1 MSSKPVS
8 SKSMSSKILPLK
20 NMVLKIYGIKNC
32 SSMKKAF
39 DQLDA
44 QQVTYEFHD
53 YKKHGIAL
61 DTLRQWA
68 DQVGLELLLNKKG
81 TTWRKFSPEQQAAI
95 LASADSTVAALSEH
109 TSLIKRPVTV
119 LDQHV
124 AVGLDGLQ
132 QILEKHLTPAASE

>member
-8 SKSMSSKILPLK
+8 SQSMSSKILPLK
-20 NMVLKIYGIKNC
+20 NMALKIYGIKNC

-132 QILEKHLTPAASE
+132 QILDKHLTPAAGE